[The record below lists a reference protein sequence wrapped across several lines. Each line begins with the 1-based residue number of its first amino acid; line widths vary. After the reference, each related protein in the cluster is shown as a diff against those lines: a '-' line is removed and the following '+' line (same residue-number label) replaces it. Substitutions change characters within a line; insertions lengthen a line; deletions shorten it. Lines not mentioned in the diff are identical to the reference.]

1 MEVGFIQIT
10 KVKYSFKDGNELS
23 GLEVSLA
30 PKVKKFI
37 SINKDN
43 ADLMRLMNNGL
54 IEWYN
59 RAEFG
64 DDIILKCN
72 TSKDRSYIPDEKNG
86 TVNVSVL

>member
-1 MEVGFIQIT
+1 MEVGFIQVT

-23 GLEVSLA
+23 GLEISLA

-64 DDIILKCN
+64 DDLILKCS
-72 TSKDRSYIPDEKNG
+72 TSKDRTYIPDEKNG
-86 TVNVSVL
+86 AVNVSML

>member
-1 MEVGFIQIT
+1 MDVGFIQVV
-10 KVKYSFKDGNELS
+10 KVKYSFKDGNEMS

-64 DDIILKCN
+64 DDIVLKCN
-72 TSKDRSYIPDEKNG
+72 TSKDRTYIPDEKNG
-86 TVNVSVL
+86 SINVSVL

>member
-1 MEVGFIQIT
+1 MEVGFIQVT

-23 GLEVSLA
+23 GLEISLA

-64 DDIILKCN
+64 DDLILKCS
-72 TSKDRSYIPDEKNG
+72 TSKDRTYIPDEKNG
-86 TVNVSVL
+86 TVNVSML